1 MRVVLGLALVAPAAA
16 LVNNGGVTP
25 NHQPSGGTR
34 GLVLPRHVAA
44 TAEVAAPVTV
54 DACGVALDGQEL
66 ERRLRAT
73 SFLYPEK
80 VEVIKDLEPF
90 VETQIEDRLLTAET
104 AWQPMDFV
112 PDFSKESWEE
122 DLKDFRRQSE
132 GITDEMLV
140 VLIGDMVTEEALP
153 TYQTLLNT
161 FEGADDPT
169 GVSQNPWSKWSR
181 KWTSEENR
189 HGDLLNRYL
198 YLTGRCDMRAI
209 EVTIQRL
216 ITSGFNAGANKDP
229 YRGFIYTSFQ
239 ERATKISHGN
249 VGKIAKKQ
257 GDSNLARICATIA
270 GDEARHEKAYQAFV
284 KELLAR
290 DPDNTLL
297 AFADMMRGQI
307 TMPAQLMDDGLHVG
321 GQKPAPGDSKL
332 FASFSV
338 VAQKLGV
345 YTVLDYAN
353 IMEHLMKIWNIS
365 ELEGLSAE
373 AVEAQDYLCKLP
385 KRYGR
390 LAERAMKKETGAN
403 HVPVEFS
410 WVNGRLV

>member
-1 MRVVLGLALVAPAAA
+1 MSVRARA
-16 LVNNGGVTP
+16 
-25 NHQPSGGTR
+25 
-34 GLVLPRHVAA
+34 
-44 TAEVAAPVTV
+44 
-54 DACGVALDGQEL
+54 
-66 ERRLRAT
+66 RRPGA
-73 SFLYPEK
+73 
-80 VEVIKDLEPF
+80 
-90 VETQIEDRLLTAET
+90 
-104 AWQPMDFV
+104 DFV

-270 GDEARHEKAYQAFV
+270 GDEARHEKARRSPPFEPPPMRYSPYPHLPPTPAAQRPRAFLRAHATCSHRPPRRRAVHNLLTAPRPLAAGVPALRAGGAQARPERRHPLV
-284 KELLAR
+284 QGH
-290 DPDNTLL
+290 D
-297 AFADMMRGQI
+297 GQAGQ
-307 TMPAQLMDDGLHVG
+307 AQ
-321 GQKPAPGDSKL
+321 A
-332 FASFSV
+332 
-338 VAQKLGV
+338 
-345 YTVLDYAN
+345 
-353 IMEHLMKIWNIS
+353 
-365 ELEGLSAE
+365 
-373 AVEAQDYLCKLP
+373 
-385 KRYGR
+385 
-390 LAERAMKKETGAN
+390 
-403 HVPVEFS
+403 
-410 WVNGRLV
+410 

>member
-249 VGKIAKKQ
+249 VGKIAKKRRAAATC
-257 GDSNLARICATIA
+257 ARSRSRSSASSRRGSTRARTRTRTAASSTRRSRSARRRSRTATSGRSRRSRA
-270 GDEARHEKAYQAFV
+270 TRTSRASAR
-284 KELLAR
+284 
-290 DPDNTLL
+290 PS
-297 AFADMMRGQI
+297 
-307 TMPAQLMDDGLHVG
+307 PA
-321 GQKPAPGDSKL
+321 
-332 FASFSV
+332 
-338 VAQKLGV
+338 
-345 YTVLDYAN
+345 T
-353 IMEHLMKIWNIS
+353 
-365 ELEGLSAE
+365 
-373 AVEAQDYLCKLP
+373 
-385 KRYGR
+385 R
-390 LAERAMKKETGAN
+390 RATRR
-403 HVPVEFS
+403 PTRPS
-410 WVNGRLV
+410 

>member
-1 MRVVLGLALVAPAAA
+1 M
-16 LVNNGGVTP
+16 
-25 NHQPSGGTR
+25 
-34 GLVLPRHVAA
+34 
-44 TAEVAAPVTV
+44 
-54 DACGVALDGQEL
+54 
-66 ERRLRAT
+66 
-73 SFLYPEK
+73 
-80 VEVIKDLEPF
+80 
-90 VETQIEDRLLTAET
+90 
-104 AWQPMDFV
+104 

-257 GDSNLARICATIA
+257 GNSNLARICATIA

-284 KELLAR
+284 KELIAR

-321 GQKPAPGDSKL
+321 GQKPAPGDTKL